1 MFIIAAT
8 TVTKG
13 DEPAMNESVLLL
25 NFTYEPLGIVDLAR
39 AVRLLFARKVEV
51 VHRGDRDIRT
61 TSIAFP
67 LPSVVRMLYYVR
79 RARKRVALT
88 KKNVLLRD
96 DYTCAYC
103 VTRGSS
109 HDMTVDHV
117 VPRSRG
123 GSSAWENLVA
133 CCAACNARKRDRTPV
148 EARMPL
154 RRAPREPRSIPW
166 VVVRRNTAADEWGKY
181 LALYNVGIEERVER

>member
-1 MFIIAAT
+1 
-8 TVTKG
+8 
-13 DEPAMNESVLLL
+13 MNDSVLLL

-61 TSIAFP
+61 SSIAFP

-96 DYTCAYC
+96 DYTCSYC

-133 CCAACNARKRDRTPV
+133 CCSACNARKRDRTPA

-154 RRAPREPRSIPW
+154 RRAPREPRFIPW
-166 VVVRRNTAADEWGKY
+166 VVVRRNTAPDEWGKY

>member
-1 MFIIAAT
+1 MS
-8 TVTKG
+8 
-13 DEPAMNESVLLL
+13 DVLLL

-96 DYTCAYC
+96 DYTCVYC
-103 VTRGSS
+103 GTRGSS

-133 CCAACNARKRDRTPV
+133 CCSACNARKRDRTPA

-154 RRAPREPRSIPW
+154 RRAPREPRCIPW
-166 VVVRRNTAADEWGKY
+166 LVVRRNTAPDEWGKY
-181 LALYNVGIEERVER
+181 LALYNVGIEERTEVPALGTA

>member
-1 MFIIAAT
+1 
-8 TVTKG
+8 
-13 DEPAMNESVLLL
+13 MNESVLLL
-25 NFTYEPLGIVDLAR
+25 NSTYEPLGVVDLAR
-39 AVRLLFARKVEV
+39 AVRLLFARKVEM

-103 VTRGSS
+103 VTRGG

-117 VPRSRG
+117 IPRSRG
-123 GSSAWENLVA
+123 GSSAWENLVT
-133 CCAACNARKRDRTPV
+133 CCSACNSRKRDRTPA

-154 RRAPREPRSIPW
+154 RRAPREPRFTPW
-166 VVVRRNTAADEWGKY
+166 VVVRRTAAGEWGKY
-181 LALYNVGIEERVER
+181 LALYSIGIEERAEVPALGTA

>member
-1 MFIIAAT
+1 MFIIVAT

-25 NFTYEPLGIVDLAR
+25 NFTYEPLGVVDLAR
-39 AVRLLFARKVEV
+39 AVRLLFARKVEM
-51 VHRGDRDIRT
+51 VHRGDRDVRT
-61 TSIAFP
+61 TSISFP

-103 VTRGSS
+103 VAQGGY
-109 HDMTVDHV
+109 DMTVDHV
-117 VPRSRG
+117 IPRSRG
-123 GSSAWENLVA
+123 GSSAWDNLVA
-133 CCAACNARKRDRTPV
+133 CCSACNARKRDRTPA

-154 RRAPREPRSIPW
+154 RRAPREPRFIPW
-166 VVVRRNTAADEWGKY
+166 LIVKRHTGPDEWQKY
-181 LALYNVGIEERVER
+181 FLWNTSIQERLV

>member
-1 MFIIAAT
+1 
-8 TVTKG
+8 VS
-13 DEPAMNESVLLL
+13 DSVLLL

-51 VHRGDRDIRT
+51 VHRGDRDVQT

-103 VTRGSS
+103 LARGG

-133 CCAACNARKRDRTPV
+133 CCSACNARKRDRTPA

-154 RRAPREPRSIPW
+154 RRAPREPRCIPW
-166 VVVRRNTAADEWGKY
+166 VVVRRNTAPDEWWKY
-181 LALYNVGIEERVER
+181 LALYHVGIEERPSTGSG

>member
-1 MFIIAAT
+1 MS
-8 TVTKG
+8 
-13 DEPAMNESVLLL
+13 ESVLLL
-25 NFTYEPLGIVDLAR
+25 NSTFEPLGIVDLAR

-51 VHRGDRDIRT
+51 IHQGDRHVQT
-61 TSIAFP
+61 TSFAFP

-79 RARKRVALT
+79 RVRKRVALT

-103 VTRGSS
+103 LARDGR
-109 HDMTVDHV
+109 DMTVDHV

-123 GSSAWENLVA
+123 GVSAWENLVA
-133 CCAACNARKRDRTPV
+133 CCSACNARKRDRTPA

-154 RRAPREPRSIPW
+154 RRTPREPRFIAW
-166 VVVRRNTAADEWGKY
+166 VVVRRNTAHDEWGKY
-181 LALYNVGIEERVER
+181 LALYNVGIEERPSRSSG